1 MAQIEGKCEPRF
13 EAVRGALAQ
22 YLDSGEERGASLV
35 VDIDGDRR
43 CLGLTGPPGR
53 GGRGYG
59 FPPWTRRSPGTGR
72 SSRRLARKAS
82 WSAI

>member
-43 CLGLTGPPGR
+43 CLGLTGPLGR
-53 GGRGYG
+53 GAAV
-59 FPPWTRRSPGTGR
+59 TD
-72 SSRRLARKAS
+72 SRRGRARGVPCDPAS
-82 WSAI
+82 RRW